1 MELLELLLVAAK
13 PVVKVLIITA
23 LGSFLALGRVDIL
36 GPEAKEHLN
45 RVVFFVFTPAL
56 VYSKLSKTI
65 TWNSLMLLWFMPI
78 NILLTFIVGSALGC
92 VLIKITK
99 PPPHLRGLIISTC
112 SAGNLGNLLLIIV
125 PALCQEQ
132 GSPFGDAD
140 TCDSYG
146 NAYAA
151 LSMAIGAIFIWSYTY
166 NILRMYANG
175 STNETEGPNGAAE
188 STYTCSFP
196 EESSNLPENGHAVG
210 ESSCQRLLSS
220 VHNEN
225 QITIS
230 LIRSTETPH
239 KQKAPMLKRVSNMLS
254 NLHLEKLLAP
264 STIAVLIGFLV
275 GAISPIRSTIVSSSG
290 PLRVVQDA
298 VTLLG
303 EGAIP
308 SLTLILG
315 ANLLKGLNSSEM
327 RINLIIGIIIMR
339 YILLPLAGIGIIKLA
354 SHLGL
359 ISSDPLY
366 KFILL
371 TQYALPPAMAIGT
384 MTQLFGAGQSECS
397 IIFLW
402 TYALAI
408 LSLTLWSTFFLVL
421 VS

>member
-175 STNETEGPNGAAE
+175 STNETEGQNGAAE

-196 EESSNLPENGHAVG
+196 EEPSNLPENGHAVG

-239 KQKAPMLKRVSNMLS
+239 KQKGHNHSSILMAVGQMRKPS
-254 NLHLEKLLAP
+254 EKEIL
-264 STIAVLIGFLV
+264 
-275 GAISPIRSTIVSSSG
+275 
-290 PLRVVQDA
+290 LRVHPVM
-298 VTLLG
+298 LH
-303 EGAIP
+303 
-308 SLTLILG
+308 
-315 ANLLKGLNSSEM
+315 
-327 RINLIIGIIIMR
+327 
-339 YILLPLAGIGIIKLA
+339 
-354 SHLGL
+354 HLVVNQM
-359 ISSDPLY
+359 DY
-366 KFILL
+366 D
-371 TQYALPPAMAIGT
+371 
-384 MTQLFGAGQSECS
+384 
-397 IIFLW
+397 
-402 TYALAI
+402 
-408 LSLTLWSTFFLVL
+408 LS
-421 VS
+421 